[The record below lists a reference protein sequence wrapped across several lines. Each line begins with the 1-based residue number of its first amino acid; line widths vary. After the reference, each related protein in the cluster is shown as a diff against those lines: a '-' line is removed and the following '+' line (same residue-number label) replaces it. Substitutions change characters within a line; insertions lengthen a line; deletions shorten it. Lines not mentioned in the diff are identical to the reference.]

1 MHNKTVLDNGVK
13 ILSERLPH
21 VRSVSLG
28 VWVDVGSRDEL
39 PDENGISHFIEHMI
53 FKGTRRRSSLDIARE
68 LDAIGGLSNA
78 FTGKENTCIHAK
90 VLDRDLPRAIDILS
104 DLLLQSVFDSEEMAR
119 EKQVILQ
126 EISMVEDTPE
136 EYIHLLHSSHCW
148 PDHPIGMSV
157 LGSGETVSTIARDLV
172 IDYLHRYYTPE
183 RMIIT
188 AAGNIDHDR
197 LTKSFRPLF
206 DSLESG
212 SAVENESRPSLQ
224 PGAFFHEKD
233 LEQVH
238 LCIGVRAPELTSED
252 RLAGALLNTLLGGNM
267 SSRLFQEIREK
278 RGLAYA
284 VYSFLS
290 AYLDTGLFGVYLAT
304 DPRWVNEA
312 LEVLRNEVRRILD
325 GELGED
331 EMEMMRE
338 HLVGGILLGSE
349 STDTRMMRMA
359 KNEYVYNRY
368 ISYDEL
374 IENLR
379 KVSRE
384 DVIRVARQCF
394 QDSTVS
400 LVTLGPLAESDVDSG
415 LLRFTDPAPKDKAS
429 IKASPS

>member
-1 MHNKTVLDNGVK
+1 MNHKTVLDNGVK

-28 VWVDVGSRDEL
+28 IWVDVGSRDEM
-39 PDENGISHFIEHMI
+39 PAENGISHFIEHMI
-53 FKGTRRRSSLDIARE
+53 FKGTHRRSSLDIARD

-78 FTGKENTCIHAK
+78 FTGKENTCIHAR
-90 VLDRDLPRAIDILS
+90 VLDRDLPLAIDILS
-104 DLLLQSVFDSEEMAR
+104 DLLLHSVFDSNEIVR
-119 EKQVILQ
+119 EKQVVLQ

-136 EYIHLLHSSHCW
+136 EHIHLLHSAHCW

-157 LGSGETVSTIARDLV
+157 LGSGETVSTIERSL
-172 IDYLHRYYTPE
+172 ILDYLRRYYTPE
-183 RMIIT
+183 RIIIA
-188 AAGNIDHDR
+188 AAGNIEHDR
-197 LTKSFRPLF
+197 LTESFQFLF
-206 DSLESG
+206 EPLESG
-212 SAVENESRPSLQ
+212 SDVEKKCCPTLQ
-224 PGAFFHEKD
+224 SGTFIHEKD

-238 LCIGVRAPELTSED
+238 LCMGVRAPELTSED
-252 RLAGALLNTLLGGNM
+252 RLAGALLNTLIGGNM

-278 RGLAYA
+278 RGLAYV

-290 AYLDTGLFGVYLAT
+290 AYLDTGVLGVYLAT
-304 DPRWVNEA
+304 DPRRVNES
-312 LEVLRNEVRRILD
+312 LRVVNCEINRILD
-325 GELGED
+325 GDVGED

-384 DVIRVARQCF
+384 DVIRVARRCF
-394 QDSTVS
+394 NNSAVS
-400 LVTLGPLAESDVDSG
+400 LVTLGPLTEDGLDSG
-415 LLRFTDPAPKDKAS
+415 LLNFPDPP
-429 IKASPS
+429 P